1 MIKFDYD
8 DKHSFSILLDSIEE
22 KENKDKEK
30 IKKIVNDTTIK
41 ISNTAR
47 DYLKQKG
54 HIVSGALYGSIKEQ
68 CLFSNNDFIG
78 IVKAG
83 ASHAIFLEEGTRAHI
98 IKPKKASC
106 LRFYGKNGK
115 PVFAKKV
122 HHPGTDPSPFME
134 TALNLNVLDFIIEV
148 EEEINKWT

>member
-8 DKHSFSILLDSIEE
+8 DKHSFNALIEDIGK
-22 KENKDKEK
+22 KEEKDKEA

-41 ISNTAR
+41 ISNSAR
-47 DYLKQKG
+47 DYLKRSG
-54 HIVSGALYGSIKEQ
+54 HVVTGKLLNSIKEQ
-68 CLFSNNDFIG
+68 CLFSNDDFIG

-106 LRFYGKNGK
+106 LRFYGKDGK

-122 HHPGTDPSPFME
+122 QHPGTDPSPFMQ
-134 TALNLNVLDFIIEV
+134 TALDLNVLDFIEDI